1 MKSNSIPVIIFIL
14 LGVSPQAQ
22 GFINIESLRQNIKQ
36 GFSGSTGL
44 NVGGSSGNVDI
55 FNTGITSQ
63 NIFKDKQRE
72 YLVIANYK
80 YGEANREKNNNQGN
94 FHVRY
99 AQKFLP
105 SMAWEAFSQAEFNEF
120 QSLTLR
126 TLVGAGLR
134 MRLYQGDQ
142 DTLYFGAGS
151 FYEDEEVKDDLDQ
164 GNGRGNFYLS
174 LRKFIG
180 EDVETVMVGYY
191 QPSFKRVNDYRVQ
204 LTAGIET
211 KITQA
216 LQLVNSLS
224 YARDSQP
231 PQGIEEVDFSYNV
244 LFNFNY

>member
-1 MKSNSIPVIIFIL
+1 
-14 LGVSPQAQ
+14 
-22 GFINIESLRQNIKQ
+22 
-36 GFSGSTGL
+36 
-44 NVGGSSGNVDI
+44 
-55 FNTGITSQ
+55 
-63 NIFKDKQRE
+63 
-72 YLVIANYK
+72 
-80 YGEANREKNNNQGN
+80 
-94 FHVRY
+94 
-99 AQKFLP
+99 
-105 SMAWEAFSQAEFNEF
+105 MAWEAFSQAEFNEF

-231 PQGIEEVDFSYNV
+231 PQGIEEVTSRTMYFLILITKSIRFFRLILVSSGCV
-244 LFNFNY
+244 LANENRSSPRLEL